1 MDPSRFEQLARNP
14 ARTRDDLESMKA
26 NALSKGETEL
36 AHIAEE
42 VLRERFPIRTK
53 APSGRTPTTA
63 IFREHKEQFDSGK
76 DAYLWLVNEFK
87 RYRPTIFHDYE
98 KLHVRAKSAGRRYA
112 RTPESL
118 FPPGSPRAGNPA
130 YYAEL
135 GGGWYA
141 DINVNH
147 QNKFSALVQL
157 GHLAGLEFPRN
168 WNLHVEG
175 GTQELADQQK
185 QQAKQQA
192 MILKA
197 EEMLVELLKLE

>member
-1 MDPSRFEQLARNP
+1 MDPTRFEQLARSP
-14 ARTRDDLESMKA
+14 ARTRDDLERMKA

-42 VLRERFPIRTK
+42 ILRERFPIRTRV
-53 APSGRTPTTA
+53 PSGRTPTTA
-63 IFREHKEQFDSGK
+63 IFRGHREQFDSGK
-76 DAYLWLVNEFK
+76 DAYLWLVQEF
-87 RYRPTIFHDYE
+87 RLYRPTIFDEYE
-98 KLHVRAKSAGRRYA
+98 ALHARAKSAGRRYA

-130 YYAEL
+130 YQAKL

-141 DINVNH
+141 DINANH

-157 GHLAGLEFPRN
+157 GHLAGLEFLRD
-168 WNLHVEG
+168 WNFRVEG

-185 QQAKQQA
+185 QQG
-192 MILKA
+192 MISIAQK
-197 EEMLVELLKLE
+197 MLDELLQLK